1 MTVRKPD
8 NLEKW
13 LFFLSLAQ
21 AVCLSV
27 CALHTVSSFVYQT
40 YSVYLYDYIPDFLML
55 VFSLPHLAA
64 MFSRCFFLP
73 YLCFAGALGLTVFCG
88 IQIFRSRTRP
98 PVAWILCFLLLL
110 FVSSLGI
117 LSVEHMFAVVM
128 SV

>member
-117 LSVEHMFAVVM
+117 LSVEHIFAVVM

>member
-8 NLEKW
+8 DLEKW

-98 PVAWILCFLLLL
+98 HMGWVLSLVFLLLISA
-110 FVSSLGI
+110 FGI
-117 LSVEHMFAVVM
+117 FSVESMFTMLM